1 MNIVILNSSNDPIY
15 IQIKNQIKNQIIN
28 NSLKAGEY
36 LPSIRQLA
44 AELKISV
51 ITTTKAYGE
60 LEKEG
65 FIVSVVGKGFYVNAI
80 DSGLIKEQIIRSIE
94 ERFMEVIDLAETTA
108 LNKNELLEIFDNI
121 YGEKYE

>member
-15 IQIKNQIKNQIIN
+15 IQIKNQIKTQIIN

-94 ERFMEVIDLAETTA
+94 ERFMEVIDLAETAA
-108 LNKNELLEIFDNI
+108 LNKNELLEVFDNI